1 MCTSYSVV
9 SDTSHFSLS
18 RSHACTYALIA
29 GDREVMTERCFRS
42 HKKDIANTLI
52 PNLPEA
58 HALSACDTVSS
69 LAAGSKATVFLKS

>member
-1 MCTSYSVV
+1 MYM
-9 SDTSHFSLS
+9 
-18 RSHACTYALIA
+18 LIA

-42 HKKDIANTLI
+42 HTIIKDIANALI

-69 LAAGSKATVFLKS
+69 LAAGSNATVF